1 MIATM
6 IVMEVLPSRI
16 GPETVPA
23 LIEATRDARGISREL
38 AMQLLGVGALGPAA
52 KEATPTLR
60 GLADHDPEPRVR
72 DLAEEVLKQIEQ
84 GGE

>member
-6 IVMEVLPSRI
+6 IMMEVLPSRI

-38 AMQLLGVGALGPAA
+38 AMVFQAIECSP
-52 KEATPTLR
+52 PR
-60 GLADHDPEPRVR
+60 GL
-72 DLAEEVLKQIEQ
+72 
-84 GGE
+84 